1 MTAGQKNRFDILLL
15 TGIIVSCVAGFSP
28 SSHITKSPIHNDCIP
43 TGHFSLFSL
52 QRASPQLVN
61 KQYARA
67 TPTTTTMSLTLS
79 PGMLNL
85 AKTVAPRLGIFTSTA
100 LYLSPMASFLS
111 AVKSKSIGELNPL
124 PLNLMAIVSIAWL
137 AYGLCVRDPFVAL
150 SNILGCIAS
159 IGYVVGVL
167 PLLKGDDKLRFNQI
181 VLIGGAAVSLCL
193 WTYLSLSNMPV
204 LHMGNA
210 LGMYASILFVVF
222 CVSPLSTMRT
232 VLLKR
237 DSASILGSL
246 TLTQVVNTSLWSAYG
261 FAVGDSF
268 VWGPNLV
275 GLGLGLVQLAL
286 KLVFP
291 SKNKVNG
298 L

>member
-1 MTAGQKNRFDILLL
+1 
-15 TGIIVSCVAGFSP
+15 
-28 SSHITKSPIHNDCIP
+28 
-43 TGHFSLFSL
+43 
-52 QRASPQLVN
+52 
-61 KQYARA
+61 
-67 TPTTTTMSLTLS
+67 
-79 PGMLNL
+79 L

-150 SNILGCIAS
+150 SNILGCVVS

-167 PLLKGDDKLRFNQI
+167 PLLTGDDKLRFNQG
-181 VLIGGAAVSLCL
+181 VLIGGAAVSLGL
-193 WTYLSLSNMPV
+193 WTFLSLSNIPV
-204 LHMGNA
+204 FHMGNA
-210 LGMYASILFVVF
+210 LGMYASVLFVVF
-222 CVSPLSTMRT
+222 CFSPLSSIGT
-232 VLLKR
+232 VLKKK
-237 DSASILGSL
+237 DSASILGPL

-261 FAVGDSF
+261 LAIGDSF

-291 SKNKVNG
+291 SKNKVDG